1 MEDQQVSLDGS
12 DSSGNPS
19 GDGVSLSNGSD
30 GGTQDSTASGGNTFA
45 SGLEDEGNRALVE
58 SKGWAHPDH
67 AISAYREI
75 EAYQGKSVA
84 LPGEEASDDDWKS
97 FRQKMGTPETSDA
110 YTFTGAEEAD
120 ETAVNSLKELF
131 HGAELDQH
139 QAEAL
144 YKGLSENY
152 QVSQQAA
159 EEQHFEHV
167 NQAKT
172 DASKALTREWGA
184 QEGEVFKRNIE
195 MARRAVVELGGDG
208 LFDELRSLGAI
219 TDDNQV
225 LSPVLAKAFA
235 EVGNQLFAEDGL
247 VDGGDTVS
255 VNPFAEDTMNLT
267 AQGALVKSDPARARA
282 MIRAAGKRPEDYGL
296 SSN

>member
-1 MEDQQVSLDGS
+1 
-12 DSSGNPS
+12 
-19 GDGVSLSNGSD
+19 
-30 GGTQDSTASGGNTFA
+30 
-45 SGLEDEGNRALVE
+45 
-58 SKGWAHPDH
+58 
-67 AISAYREI
+67 
-75 EAYQGKSVA
+75 
-84 LPGEEASDDDWKS
+84 
-97 FRQKMGTPETSDA
+97 
-110 YTFTGAEEAD
+110 
-120 ETAVNSLKELF
+120 
-131 HGAELDQH
+131 
-139 QAEAL
+139 
-144 YKGLSENY
+144 NY